1 MMKKTLITVFLGAT
15 ISMSG
20 CSALNPYQSEF
31 TCPQKENG
39 KCVSVDAAYDESLK
53 KGKNGANP
61 AAVSVPAPAPPAG
74 EKEAVEASLPKGDLL
89 YREEVNRKLTG
100 LLREPVTPLV
110 APSQVVRV
118 LLLPYRGESGE
129 LFMSRYV
136 YFIAE
141 EPRWIMGDYLREGRE
156 D

>member
-1 MMKKTLITVFLGAT
+1 MMKKTLITVFFAAT
-15 ISMSG
+15 ISVSG

-53 KGKNGANP
+53 KGKIGKSSEAIAIP
-61 AAVSVPAPAPPAG
+61 VPPTG

-89 YREEVNRKLTG
+89 YREEVNRKLAG
-100 LLREPVTPLV
+100 LLKEPVTPIV

-118 LLLPYRGESGE
+118 LLLPYRGDSGE

-141 EPRWIMGDYLREGRE
+141 EPRWIIGDYLREGAE

>member
-1 MMKKTLITVFLGAT
+1 MMKKVLFSIFLAAAT
-15 ISMSG
+15 TMSG
-20 CSALNPYQSEF
+20 CSVLNPYKSEF

-39 KCVSVDAAYDESLK
+39 KCVSVDAAYDESLS
-53 KGKNGANP
+53 KGKDLRKNSESVATTNNP
-61 AAVSVPAPAPPAG
+61 ER
-74 EKEAVEASLPKGDLL
+74 EKSGGTSLGPKGELL
-89 YREEVNRKLTG
+89 YREEVNRKLAG

-118 LLLPYRGESGE
+118 LLLPYRGDGGE
-129 LFMSRYV
+129 LFMSRFV

-141 EPRWIMGDYLREGRE
+141 EPRWIMGGYLQEETE

>member
-1 MMKKTLITVFLGAT
+1 MRTMVWFFILLTAVMIT
-15 ISMSG
+15 SG
-20 CSALNPYQSEF
+20 CSVLNPYRSDF

-53 KGKNGANP
+53 QGKKSQESTGIIE
-61 AAVSVPAPAPPAG
+61 PPAG
-74 EKEAVEASLPKGDLL
+74 DKGATEAPVTKSELL
-89 YREEVNRKLTG
+89 YREEVNRKLAG
-100 LLREPVTPLV
+100 LLREPVAPLV

-118 LLLPYRGESGE
+118 LVLPYRGEGGE

-136 YFIAE
+136 YFFAE
-141 EPRWIMGDYLREGRE
+141 EPQWIVGDYLQEGTE